1 MNPIFFRNKKEM
13 VIRIQMIRHVKSET
27 TQTSGRKRSTLL
39 RKLCALLVV
48 AFCTSASASAEQLDA
63 ATNVAAGYSPH
74 FAVGIRTLQNWYVE
88 SSGLYQKPT
97 DWWNSANA
105 ITVLVDYS
113 RATHTTQYLSAVANT
128 FLQANK
134 AYGTTNF

>member
-1 MNPIFFRNKKEM
+1 M
-13 VIRIQMIRHVKSET
+13 
-27 TQTSGRKRSTLL
+27 L
-39 RKLCALLVV
+39 RKSRNALVWGLCALVMM
-48 AFCTSASASAEQLDA
+48 ASRANASTASSGSRNAATSATPTYSQE
-63 ATNVAAGYSPH
+63 ATY
-74 FAVGIRTLQNWYVE
+74 GIHTLQGWYVQ

-128 FLQANK
+128 FGKASK
-134 AYGTTNF
+134 AYGITNFINDSNDDEGWWAL